1 MSINLMD
8 KEKIMNTNK
17 VNPKISTGRVDINV
31 LTTRVKREQQR
42 KKINF
47 IFKSLLVALVV
58 VFGIYLLL

>member
-1 MSINLMD
+1 MSINLMN
-8 KEKIMNTNK
+8 KEKIVNTNK

>member
-17 VNPKISTGRVDINV
+17 VNAKISTGRVDINV
-31 LTTRVKREQQR
+31 LTTRVKREQQ
-42 KKINF
+42 KKFFF
-47 IFKSLLVALVV
+47 IFKSLLVAFVV

>member
-17 VNPKISTGRVDINV
+17 ANPKISTGRVDINV

-47 IFKSLLVALVV
+47 VFKSLLVALVV

>member
-1 MSINLMD
+1 MD

-17 VNPKISTGRVDINV
+17 ANPKISTGRVDINV

-47 IFKSLLVALVV
+47 VFKSLLVALVV

>member
-47 IFKSLLVALVV
+47 VFKSLLVALVV

>member
-58 VFGIYLLL
+58 VF

>member
-1 MSINLMD
+1 MD

-47 IFKSLLVALVV
+47 VFKSLLVALVV

>member
-1 MSINLMD
+1 MD

-17 VNPKISTGRVDINV
+17 ANPKISTGRVDINV

>member
-17 VNPKISTGRVDINV
+17 ANPKISTGRVDINV

-42 KKINF
+42 KK
-47 IFKSLLVALVV
+47 
-58 VFGIYLLL
+58 

>member
-1 MSINLMD
+1 MD